1 MKKKLL
7 SALLAAGMLFTMAPA
22 VAMAEPEQQTSESQI
37 VYGGEPVTCADG
49 AVTVNKEVEGTG
61 EENVFNITLTVTTTE
76 QLEEIETSPDAAAV
90 LVIDRS
96 GSMEEIT
103 TIKNSS
109 GKTENVP
116 RISAA
121 KTAARNFVNSFIVE
135 GENAPKRLVS
145 IVSFASDAKTVIGWN
160 SSQSDLT
167 KAISGIKVS
176 PRPQHF
182 YDRDDRATNMEAGLQ
197 LALNLIKNPNDHSL
211 DGISNVNVILLTDGC
226 PTQHIDN
233 KGNNRSDL
241 KTIYGVTDGSN
252 GVDSANCVDYQ
263 PVVTVANEIKNT
275 SVGAEGDTNKV
286 ALYSIAFAT
295 GTANFQKVDA
305 KGNPVTIL
313 GFPVYE
319 DKKVYDWLNGFS
331 DAYKAD
337 NGDSL
342 NQKFQ
347 NIINRIL
354 LGAKAWRVTDP
365 MGANILYGDVDES
378 FKDANVTSYD
388 NETKTLTWDLKKSS
402 CVPET
407 SGSSTSYTYK
417 LKYKIVLDAENL
429 NMTPESHESAPVD
442 TNDKT
447 TLTYALFSQM
457 NDDKI
462 FPSEPDTVD
471 FKVPQVKAK
480 FGTLTFTKTD
490 PNGNHLSGAVFKLE
504 GTATGSGED
513 VTLTTTSGEDGTVSF
528 DKIPAGTYTLTETK
542 PPEGYKPCVPYNV
555 TVSYGQTTVTR
566 NGDKVGLDQ
575 VVDDYASDPITISGE
590 KTWKDY
596 DQDSQQEGNHPDSI
610 TINLMKKG
618 SDTPVD
624 TRTVNED
631 CDWAWSFDN
640 LAPYTGNEKNEYYI
654 TEVSVADYETHYE
667 DNGNVTNIYS
677 PDKTY
682 YRVIKDWVDSND
694 QDGKRPNSV
703 TVQLCKIVVNDDQT
717 TTDVPIEGKILT
729 LNETND
735 WMDMFDGLDIYENN
749 ERIVY
754 TVKETDDLD
763 GYESTVS
770 LNPETHTFTV
780 TNTHTP
786 ETVDISG
793 SKTWDDGGNQDGIR
807 PDSITIRL
815 WADDV
820 EIASKIVKEGAN
832 GDWTWSFENLPKYKN
847 GQEIRYTITEDAVE
861 GYVAKVD
868 DNSYNVTNTHI
879 PATVDINVAK
889 SWNDDG
895 DRDGKRPDSV
905 EIQLYR
911 TLTKDDS
918 AEEYDVAVDGKTLT
932 LNESNGWKDTF
943 TDLPAN
949 EKGVPIQYTVK
960 ESNVSEDYVSS
971 VDKIE
976 DGSFVITN
984 SYTPESITV
993 CGSKTWDDQNNKDGV
1008 RPACIVIRLYAD
1020 GEQVAVQNVTEKE
1033 QWSWNFGSL
1042 PKYRDGGV
1050 EIKYTI
1056 TEDAV
1061 EGYTATVNGYDVT
1074 NTHTVKPTATPAPT
1088 AAPTA
1093 RPDDPAPTATPTP
1106 APAVAQTSDNSHPM
1120 LWVALLVV
1128 AAIGMTGVVVLKK
1141 RQNNK

>member
-22 VAMAEPEQQTSESQI
+22 VAMAEPAQQTSKSQI

-103 TIKNSS
+103 TIKGSS
-109 GKTENVP
+109 GQKEEVE

-145 IVSFASDAKTVIGWN
+145 IVSFASNAKKVIGWS

-167 KAISGIKVS
+167 RAIRGIKVS
-176 PRPQHF
+176 PPSIF
-182 YDRDDRATNMEAGLQ
+182 DRNDRETNMEAGLQ
-197 LALNLIKNPNDHSL
+197 LALNLIKNPNDPSL
-211 DGISNVNVILLTDGC
+211 NGISNVNVILLTDGC
-226 PTQHIDN
+226 PTQHIDDN
-233 KGNNRSDL
+233 DKTNRYNL
-241 KTIYGVTDGSN
+241 NVIRGVTDNSN

-295 GTANFQKVDA
+295 GNADFQKVDDNG
-305 KGNPVTIL
+305 KPVTNIW
-313 GFPVYE
+313 GRPVY
-319 DKKVYDWLNGFS
+319 KPKNVYDWLNGFS

-354 LGAKAWRVTDP
+354 LGAKAWLVTDP
-365 MGANILYGDVDES
+365 MGANILYKDVDES

-388 NETKTLTWDLKKSS
+388 NETETLTWDLKKSS
-402 CVPET
+402 CVTET

-417 LKYKIVLDAENL
+417 LKYKIVLDTENL
-429 NMTPESHESAPVD
+429 NMAPESHESAPVD
-442 TNDKT
+442 TNGKT
-447 TLTYALFSQM
+447 TLTYALFSKM
-457 NDDKI
+457 NDDQI
-462 FPSEPDTVD
+462 VPSEPDTVD

-490 PNGNHLSGAVFKLE
+490 PNGNPLQGATFTLE
-504 GTATGSGED
+504 GTATGSRKP
-513 VTLTTTSGEDGTVSF
+513 VTLTTTSGKDGTVSF
-528 DKIPAGTYTLTETK
+528 DKIPAGTYTLTETT
-542 PPEGYKPCVPYNV
+542 PPEGYNACASYNV

-575 VVDDYASDPITISGE
+575 VVDDYASDPITISGAKSWTGDDEALE
-590 KTWKDY
+590 KRPDEITIRLWKNGQPTDMTTTATA
-596 DQDSQQEGNHPDSI
+596 EGNWAYSF
-610 TINLMKKG
+610 
-618 SDTPVD
+618 SD
-624 TRTVNED
+624 
-631 CDWAWSFDN
+631 
-640 LAPYTGNEKNEYYI
+640 LAPYDGNTKNVYTI
-654 TEVSVADYETHYE
+654 TEKKVPEYNASY
-667 DNGNVTNIYS
+667 DNYNVTNTYS
-677 PDKTY
+677 PTTTNVNVAKVWRDAE
-682 YRVIKDWVDSND
+682 N
-694 QDGKRPNSV
+694 QDGKRPQEI
-703 TVQLCKIVVNDDQT
+703 TVWLWINNEKSDQKI
-717 TTDVPIEGKILT
+717 T
-729 LNETND
+729 LN
-735 WMDMFDGLDIYENN
+735 LDNN
-749 ERIVY
+749 WRGSFKDLPILDNGGAAYVY
-754 TVKETDDLD
+754 TVEEDLD
-763 GYESTVS
+763 WDKENNYTNTITGDAEDG
-770 LNPETHTFTV
+770 FFI

-786 ETVDISG
+786 ETVNISG

-815 WADDV
+815 LADGKQV
-820 EIASKIVKEGAN
+820 AVQNVTEEKQ
-832 GDWTWSFENLPKYKN
+832 WSWNFGSLPKYRD
-847 GQEIRYTITEDAVE
+847 GGVEIKYTIAEDAVK

-895 DRDGKRPDSV
+895 DRDGKRPNSV

-918 AEEYDVAVDGKTLT
+918 AEEYDVAIDGKKLN
-932 LNESNGWKDTF
+932 LNESNGWKGTF

-949 EKGVPIQYTVK
+949 EAGVPIQYTVK

-976 DGSFVITN
+976 DGSEDVSFIITN

>member
-1 MKKKLL
+1 MGQYIGLTGD
-7 SALLAAGMLFTMAPA
+7 LAANGSHA
-22 VAMAEPEQQTSESQI
+22 VKASA
-37 VYGGEPVTCADG
+37 ADG
-49 AVTVNKEVEGTG
+49 TTTYTNQVETKEVDGQKQLVWDVKNSGISSFST
-61 EENVFNITLTVTTTE
+61 NADTTKTYSYQLTYRITLDTT
-76 QLEEIETSPDAAAV
+76 
-90 LVIDRS
+90 S
-96 GSMEEIT
+96 G
-103 TIKNSS
+103 
-109 GKTENVP
+109 
-116 RISAA
+116 
-121 KTAARNFVNSFIVE
+121 
-135 GENAPKRLVS
+135 
-145 IVSFASDAKTVIGWN
+145 
-160 SSQSDLT
+160 
-167 KAISGIKVS
+167 AI
-176 PRPQHF
+176 P
-182 YDRDDRATNMEAGLQ
+182 
-197 LALNLIKNPNDHSL
+197 
-211 DGISNVNVILLTDGC
+211 
-226 PTQHIDN
+226 
-233 KGNNRSDL
+233 
-241 KTIYGVTDGSN
+241 
-252 GVDSANCVDYQ
+252 
-263 PVVTVANEIKNT
+263 
-275 SVGAEGDTNKV
+275 
-286 ALYSIAFAT
+286 AT
-295 GTANFQKVDA
+295 GVPT
-305 KGNPVTIL
+305 
-313 GFPVYE
+313 
-319 DKKVYDWLNGFS
+319 
-331 DAYKAD
+331 
-337 NGDSL
+337 NGD
-342 NQKFQ
+342 
-347 NIINRIL
+347 
-354 LGAKAWRVTDP
+354 
-365 MGANILYGDVDES
+365 
-378 FKDANVTSYD
+378 
-388 NETKTLTWDLKKSS
+388 
-402 CVPET
+402 
-407 SGSSTSYTYK
+407 
-417 LKYKIVLDAENL
+417 
-429 NMTPESHESAPVD
+429 
-442 TNDKT
+442 T
-447 TLTYALFSQM
+447 TLTYMLTEDGKDIALKTVTIPQTAK
-457 NDDKI
+457 DK
-462 FPSEPDTVD
+462 EDTVPYVTGQYGSLS
-471 FKVPQVKAK
+471 FIKV
-480 FGTLTFTKTD
+480 D
-490 PNGNHLSGAVFKLE
+490 PKGNPLSGAVFTLA

-513 VTLTTTSGEDGTVSF
+513 VTLTTTSGENGTVSF
-528 DKIPAGTYTLTETK
+528 DKIPAGTYTLTETT
-542 PPEGYKPCVPYNV
+542 PPEGYKPCDFYNV

-596 DQDSQQEGNHPDSI
+596 DPDSQQEGKHPDSI

-624 TRTVNED
+624 TRTVNEA
-631 CDWAWSFDN
+631 CGWAWSFDN

-667 DNGNVTNIYS
+667 DNGNIINTYS

-682 YRVIKDWVDSND
+682 YWVIKDWVDSND
-694 QDGKRPNSV
+694 QDGKRPDSV
-703 TVQLCKIVVNDDQT
+703 TVQLCKTVVNDDQT
-717 TTDVPIEGKILT
+717 TTDVPIDGKILT
-729 LNETND
+729 LNESNG
-735 WMDMFDGLDIYENN
+735 WKGMFGGLDIYEND
-749 ERIVY
+749 EPIVY

-793 SKTWDDGGNQDGIR
+793 SKTWNDGGNQDGIR
-807 PDSITIRL
+807 PASITIHL
-815 WADDV
+815 LADGKQVAVQNVTEEEQWSWNFGSRPKYRDGGV
-820 EIASKIVKEGAN
+820 EIK
-832 GDWTWSFENLPKYKN
+832 
-847 GQEIRYTITEDAVE
+847 YTIAEDAVK
-861 GYVAKVD
+861 GYEAKFD

-918 AEEYDVAVDGKTLT
+918 AEEYDVAIDGKTLI
-932 LNESNGWKDTF
+932 LNESNGWKGTF

>member
-22 VAMAEPEQQTSESQI
+22 VAMAEPAQQTSESQI
-37 VYGGEPVTCADG
+37 VYSGGS
-49 AVTVNKEVEGTG
+49 AVVESSDQNKVSFKKTISPTET
-61 EENVFNITLTVTTTE
+61 ENVFDITLQVTTS
-76 QLEEIETSPDAAAV
+76 EELQNISTSPDAAVV
-90 LVIDRS
+90 LVIDTS
-96 GSMEEIT
+96 GSMDGNKM
-103 TIKNSS
+103 KNA
-109 GKTENVP
+109 K
-116 RISAA
+116 SAA
-121 KTAARNFVNSFIVE
+121 RSFVE
-135 GENAPKRLVS
+135 GFSAKVEEGTKRYVS
-145 IVSFASDAKTVIGWN
+145 VVQFASDAMCIKDWTDITTTNG
-160 SSQSDLT
+160 
-167 KAISGIKVS
+167 KRAIINEINKLAADGG
-176 PRPQHF
+176 
-182 YDRDDRATNMEAGLQ
+182 TNMEGGLQ
-197 LALNLIKNPNDHSL
+197 LAYNLINYGKTNVL
-211 DGISNVNVILLTDGC
+211 EGIDNINVVFLTDGE
-226 PTQHIDN
+226 PTFHIG
-233 KGNNRSDL
+233 KKTNRNSISKIPGTMGGGDSARYVDW
-241 KTIYGVTDGSN
+241 KPVETIASSITTEGYKLYTIALDVDVDKSFQEEN
-252 GVDSANCVDYQ
+252 GVWKDRNVS
-263 PVVTVANEIKNT
+263 
-275 SVGAEGDTNKV
+275 
-286 ALYSIAFAT
+286 
-295 GTANFQKVDA
+295 
-305 KGNPVTIL
+305 
-313 GFPVYE
+313 
-319 DKKVYDWLNGFS
+319 DWLGTFS
-331 DAYKAD
+331 TAKYNASASELIKVFE
-337 NGDSL
+337 NIQ
-342 NQKFQ
+342 NQ
-347 NIINRIL
+347 IA
-354 LGAKAWRVTDP
+354 LGAKAWLVTDP
-365 MGANILYGDVDES
+365 MGQYIGLTGDLAANGSHAVMASAADGTTYTNQV
-378 FKDANVTSYD
+378 
-388 NETKTLTWDLKKSS
+388 ETKEVDGQKQLVWDVKNSGISSFSTNADTTKTYSYQLTYRITLDT
-402 CVPET
+402 T
-407 SGSSTSYTYK
+407 SGAIPATG
-417 LKYKIVLDAENL
+417 V
-429 NMTPESHESAPVD
+429 P
-442 TNDKT
+442 TNGDT
-447 TLTYALFSQM
+447 TLTYMLTEDGKDIALKTVTIPQTAK
-457 NDDKI
+457 DK
-462 FPSEPDTVD
+462 EDTVPYVTGQYGSLS
-471 FKVPQVKAK
+471 FIKV
-480 FGTLTFTKTD
+480 D
-490 PNGNHLSGAVFKLE
+490 PKGNPLSGAVFTLA

-528 DKIPAGTYTLTETK
+528 DKIPAGTYTLTEIT
-542 PPEGYKPCVPYNV
+542 PPEGYNACDPYNV
-555 TVSYGQTTVTR
+555 TVSYGQTTVTQ
-566 NGDKVGLDQ
+566 NGDKVGLDR
-575 VVDDYASDPITISGE
+575 VVDDYADGLMTISGE
-590 KTWKDY
+590 KIWQNY
-596 DQDSQQEGNHPDSI
+596 DQDSQQEGKHPDSI

-631 CDWAWSFDN
+631 CGWAWSFDN

-682 YRVIKDWVDSND
+682 YRVIKDWVDRND

-729 LNETND
+729 LNETNG
-735 WMDMFDGLDIYENN
+735 WMGMFDGLDIYEN
-749 ERIVY
+749 EKPIVY
-754 TVKETDDLD
+754 TVKETADLD

-793 SKTWDDGGNQDGIR
+793 SKTWNDGGNQDGIR
-807 PDSITIRL
+807 PDSITIHL

-820 EIASKIVKEGAN
+820 EKASKIVEEGAN

-847 GQEIRYTITEDAVE
+847 GQEIRYAITEDAVK
-861 GYVAKVD
+861 GYDAEVND
-868 DNSYNVTNTHI
+868 YNVTNTHI

-918 AEEYDVAVDGKTLT
+918 AVEYDVAVDGKTLT
-932 LNESNGWKDTF
+932 LDESNGWKGTF

-960 ESNVSEDYVSS
+960 ESKVSEDYVSS

-1141 RQNNK
+1141 RQRNK

>member
-22 VAMAEPEQQTSESQI
+22 VAMAEPAQQTSESQI
-37 VYGGEPVTCADG
+37 VYDGEPVTCANG
-49 AVTVNKEVEGTG
+49 AVTVNKEIEETG

-96 GSMEEIT
+96 GSMEKIT

-135 GENAPKRLVS
+135 GQNAPKRLVS
-145 IVSFASDAKTVIGWN
+145 IVSFASDANTVIGW
-160 SSQSDLT
+160 SSNRSDLT
-167 KAISGIKVS
+167 GAIRGIKVS
-176 PRPQHF
+176 PYPSP
-182 YDRDDRATNMEAGLQ
+182 DRATNMEAGLQ

-233 KGNNRSDL
+233 KGNNRNDL
-241 KTIYGVTDGSN
+241 ETIYGVTDGSN
-252 GVDSANCVDYQ
+252 GVDSANWVDYQ
-263 PVVTVANEIKNT
+263 PVVTVANEIKKT

-295 GTANFQKVDA
+295 GTADFQKVDA

-365 MGANILYGDVDES
+365 MGANILYKDVDES

-388 NETKTLTWDLKKSS
+388 NETETLTWDLKKST
-402 CVPET
+402 CVTET

-417 LKYKIVLDAENL
+417 LKYKIVLDTENL
-429 NMTPESHESAPVD
+429 NMAPESHESAPVD
-442 TNDKT
+442 TNGKT
-447 TLTYALFSQM
+447 TLTYALFSKM
-457 NDDKI
+457 NDDQI
-462 FPSEPDTVD
+462 VPSEPDTVD

-490 PNGNHLSGAVFKLE
+490 PNGNHLSGAVFKLA

-793 SKTWDDGGNQDGIR
+793 SKTWNDGDNQDGIR
-807 PDSITIRL
+807 PDSITIHL

-820 EIASKIVKEGAN
+820 EKASKIVEEGAN

-918 AEEYDVAVDGKTLT
+918 AQEYDVAVDGKTLT
-932 LNESNGWKDTF
+932 LDESNGWKDTF

>member
-22 VAMAEPEQQTSESQI
+22 VAMAEPAQQTSESQI
-37 VYGGEPVTCADG
+37 VYGGEPVTCANG
-49 AVTVNKEVEGTG
+49 AVTVNKEIEGTG

>member
-22 VAMAEPEQQTSESQI
+22 VAMAEPAQQTSESQI
-37 VYGGEPVTCADG
+37 VYDGEPVTCANG
-49 AVTVNKEVEGTG
+49 AVTVNKEIEETG

-96 GSMEEIT
+96 GSMEKIT
-103 TIKNSS
+103 TIKGSS
-109 GKTENVP
+109 GQKEEVE

-121 KTAARNFVNSFIVE
+121 KTAATNFVNSFIVE

-145 IVSFASDAKTVIGWN
+145 IVSFASDANTVIGWN

-197 LALNLIKNPNDHSL
+197 LALNLITNPNDPSL

-226 PTQHIDN
+226 PTQHVDN

-241 KTIYGVTDGSN
+241 KTIYGVTNGSN
-252 GVDSANCVDYQ
+252 GGTNANCVDYQ
-263 PVVTVANEIKNT
+263 PVVTVANKIKNT

-295 GTANFQKVDA
+295 GNADFQKVDDNG
-305 KGNPVTIL
+305 KPVTNIW
-313 GFPVYE
+313 GRPVYE
-319 DKKVYDWLNGFS
+319 GKDVYNWLNGFS

-354 LGAKAWRVTDP
+354 LGAKAWLVTDP

-378 FKDANVTSYD
+378 FKDDNVTSYD
-388 NETKTLTWDLKKSS
+388 NETETLTWDLKKSS

-417 LKYKIVLDAENL
+417 LKYKIVLDTKNL
-429 NMTPESHESAPVD
+429 DMTPESHESAPVD
-442 TNDKT
+442 TNGKT
-447 TLTYALFSQM
+447 TLTYALFSKM
-457 NDDKI
+457 NDDQI
-462 FPSEPDTVD
+462 VPSEPDTVD
-471 FKVPQVKAK
+471 FNVPRVKAK

-490 PNGNHLSGAVFKLE
+490 PNRNHLSGAVFKLE
-504 GTATGSGED
+504 GTATGSRKP
-513 VTLTTTSGEDGTVSF
+513 VTLTTTSGKDGTVSF

-542 PPEGYKPCVPYNV
+542 PPEGYKPCDPYNV

-566 NGDKVGLDQ
+566 DGNEADLSQ
-575 VVDDYASDPITISGE
+575 VVDDYADGLMTISGAKSWMGDDAVPE
-590 KTWKDY
+590 KRPDEITIRLWKN
-596 DQDSQQEGNHPDSI
+596 DQPTDITTTATAEGNWAYSF
-610 TINLMKKG
+610 
-618 SDTPVD
+618 SD
-624 TRTVNED
+624 
-631 CDWAWSFDN
+631 
-640 LAPYTGNEKNEYYI
+640 LAPYDGNTKNVYSI
-654 TEVSVADYETHYE
+654 TEVKVPEYNASYDSDY
-667 DNGNVTNIYS
+667 NVTNTYS
-677 PDKTY
+677 PTTTNVNVAKVWRDAE
-682 YRVIKDWVDSND
+682 N
-694 QDGKRPNSV
+694 QDGKRPQEI
-703 TVQLCKIVVNDDQT
+703 TVWLLINNEKSDQKI
-717 TTDVPIEGKILT
+717 T
-729 LNETND
+729 LNLDNNWRD
-735 WMDMFDGLDIYENN
+735 SFKDLPIRDDGDGTAY
-749 ERIVY
+749 VY
-754 TVKETDDLD
+754 TVEEDLSWDKESNYTNTITGDAED
-763 GYESTVS
+763 G
-770 LNPETHTFTV
+770 FFI

-793 SKTWDDGGNQDGIR
+793 SKTWNDGDNQDGIR
-807 PDSITIRL
+807 PDSITIHL

-820 EIASKIVKEGAN
+820 EKASKIVEEGAN

-847 GQEIRYTITEDAVE
+847 GQEIRYTITEDAVK
-861 GYVAKVD
+861 GYDAEVND
-868 DNSYNVTNTHI
+868 YNVTNTHI

-918 AEEYDVAVDGKTLT
+918 AVEYDVAVDGKTLT
-932 LNESNGWKDTF
+932 LDESNGWKDTF

>member
-103 TIKNSS
+103 TIKGSS
-109 GKTENVP
+109 GQKEEVE

-145 IVSFASDAKTVIGWN
+145 IVSFASNAKKVIGWS

-167 KAISGIKVS
+167 RAIRGIKVS
-176 PRPQHF
+176 PRPSL
-182 YDRDDRATNMEAGLQ
+182 DRATNMEAGLQ

-233 KGNNRSDL
+233 KGNNRNDL
-241 KTIYGVTDGSN
+241 ETIYGVTDGSN
-252 GVDSANCVDYQ
+252 GVDSANWVDYQ
-263 PVVTVANEIKNT
+263 PVVTVANEIKKT

-295 GTANFQKVDA
+295 GDAQFQKVDA

-313 GFPVYE
+313 GFPVY
-319 DKKVYDWLNGFS
+319 KPKNVYDWLNGFS

-354 LGAKAWRVTDP
+354 LGAKAWLVTDP
-365 MGANILYGDVDES
+365 MGANILYKDVDES
-378 FKDANVTSYD
+378 SKDANVTSYD
-388 NETKTLTWDLKKSS
+388 NETETLTWDLKKST

-417 LKYKIVLDAENL
+417 LKYKIVLDTENL
-429 NMTPESHESAPVD
+429 NMAPESHESAPVD
-442 TNDKT
+442 TNGKT
-447 TLTYALFSQM
+447 TLTYALFSKM
-457 NDDKI
+457 NDDQI
-462 FPSEPDTVD
+462 VPSEPDTVD

-490 PNGNHLSGAVFKLE
+490 PNGNHLSGAVFKLA

-528 DKIPAGTYTLTETK
+528 DKIPAGTYTLTEST

-555 TVSYGQTTVTR
+555 TVSYGQTTVTQ
-566 NGDKVGLDQ
+566 NGDKVDLDQ
-575 VVDDYASDPITISGE
+575 VVDDYASDPITISG
-590 KTWKDY
+590 KKIWQDY

-624 TRTVNED
+624 TRTVNDD
-631 CDWAWSFDN
+631 CGWAWSFDN

-654 TEVSVADYETHYE
+654 TEVSVEDYETHYE

-682 YRVIKDWVDSND
+682 YRVIKDWVDRND
-694 QDGKRPNSV
+694 QDGKRPGSV
-703 TVQLCKIVVNDDQT
+703 TVQLCKTVTEDDLT
-717 TTDVPIEGKILT
+717 KEVPIEGKTLT
-729 LNETND
+729 LSADNGWTGT
-735 WMDMFDGLDIYENN
+735 FDNLAVYEDGQP
-749 ERIVY
+749 ITY
-754 TVKETDDLD
+754 TVQETVVPD

-770 LNPETHTFTV
+770 RNPETHTFTV

-793 SKTWDDGGNQDGIR
+793 SKTWNDGDNQDNIR

-815 WADDV
+815 LADEAPYAFQSV
-820 EIASKIVKEGAN
+820 TEEN
-832 GDWTWSFENLPKYKN
+832 QWTWSFENLPKYKN
-847 GQEIRYTITEDAVE
+847 GDEIIYTITEDPVE

-918 AEEYDVAVDGKTLT
+918 AVEYDVAVDGKTLT
-932 LNESNGWKDTF
+932 LDESNGWKGTF

-960 ESNVSEDYVSS
+960 ESKVSEDYVSS

-1056 TEDAV
+1056 AEDAV